1 MINKELLAANKQKCQ
16 ERADK
21 LPDLSVASSVPEGTC
36 PLKWCQQV
44 IEAAREEACGKS
56 VMCRDGLWQLQL
68 MVEACTRGQ
77 SGEEDLVVLKETL
90 DAMELI
96 GCPNT
101 QRVAQLVK
109 ANIDAYASE
118 WDLHVRR
125 NRCSGLICYYDLY
138 IDPATCNG
146 CGACVK
152 NAPSNAVLGGEGMIH
167 VIKNDRELK
176 NDAFVTCCPVG
187 AIKKC
192 GAIKPPVPPAP
203 VPVGSF
209 GAAAGGGAAGGGR
222 RRRRG

>member
-1 MINKELLAANKQKCQ
+1 MIIKEMLAENKQKCL

-21 LPDLSVASSVPEGTC
+21 LPELSAAKSVPEGTC
-36 PLKWCQQV
+36 PLAWCLDLV
-44 IEAAREEACGKS
+44 KAARAEACGKS

-68 MVEACTRGQ
+68 MIEGCMKGQ
-77 SGEEDLVVLKETL
+77 SGEEDLEVMKETL
-90 DAMELI
+90 DAMEMV

-101 QRVAQLVK
+101 QKVAQLLK
-109 ANIDAYASE
+109 ANLETYASE

-125 NRCSGLICYYDLY
+125 NRCSSLSCYFDLY
-138 IDPATCNG
+138 IDPAVCNG
-146 CGACVK
+146 CGECLKA
-152 NAPSNAVLGGEGMIH
+152 APSGAVLGGEGMIH

-176 NDAFVTCCPVG
+176 NDAFIGVCPVG

-192 GAIKPPVPPAP
+192 GAVKPPVPPAP

-209 GAAAGGGAAGGGR
+209 GAAAGGAGGGR

>member
-1 MINKELLAANKQKCQ
+1 MINKEMLAENKQKCL

-21 LPDLSVASSVPEGTC
+21 LPEISAGQSMAEGVC
-36 PLKWCQQV
+36 PVQWCLEV
-44 IEAAREEACGKS
+44 VKAARAEACGKS
-56 VMCRDGLWQLQL
+56 VMCRDGLWQLEL
-68 MVEACTRGQ
+68 MIEGCINGQ
-77 SGEEDLVVLKETL
+77 SNSDDLDVMKETL

-101 QRVAQLVK
+101 QKLAQIIK
-109 ANIDAYASE
+109 ANMDVYASE

-125 NRCSGLICYYDLY
+125 NRCSTMTCYYDLY
-138 IDPATCNG
+138 IDPATCTG
-146 CGACVK
+146 CGECASA
-152 NAPSNAVLGGEGMIH
+152 APSGAVLGGEGMIH
-167 VIKNDRELK
+167 VIKNDKELK
-176 NDAFVTCCPVG
+176 NEQFIGVCPVG

-209 GAAAGGGAAGGGR
+209 GAAGGAGGGR

>member
-1 MINKELLAANKQKCQ
+1 MINEEMLDENNQKCL
-16 ERADK
+16 ERAEK
-21 LPDLSVASSVPEGTC
+21 LPEISAAQSVAEGVC
-36 PLKWCQQV
+36 PLHWCLELV
-44 IEAAREEACGKS
+44 KAARVEACGKS

-68 MVEACTRGQ
+68 MIEGCMRGQ
-77 SGEEDLVVLKETL
+77 SKEEDLAVMKETL

-101 QRVAQLVK
+101 QKVAQLLK
-109 ANIDAYASE
+109 ANMETYASE

-125 NRCSGLICYYDLY
+125 NRCSAMVCYYDLY
-138 IDPATCNG
+138 IDPAVCTG
-146 CGACVK
+146 CGECLKA
-152 NAPSNAVLGGEGMIH
+152 APSGAVLGGEGMIH

-176 NDAFVTCCPVG
+176 NDAFIASCPVG

-192 GAIKPPVPPAP
+192 GAVKPPVPPAP

-209 GAAAGGGAAGGGR
+209 GAAAGGAGGGR